1 MRGMLG
7 QGSFRAGFVLAAIA
21 LATAAPGSA
30 EEGAGAPWRAVDADT
45 GQIGDVAGLEALA
58 EAFPDS
64 SSVRLRL
71 LNAQMA
77 NDDFDGVVS
86 TLEWLKLRGYVFNE
100 AAQDYFLHYFGDE
113 GDRGD
118 APLNAFLNRTAEI
131 IEASEVVATVP
142 AEAGLVEGLF
152 VPDSDNVLLATSI
165 TGNSLHLFE
174 HDSGWSDARIPGADD
189 LSGIVSEPDN
199 SMGWIASA
207 NLDGSEDESGLF
219 TGLIGLTG
227 DIDNP
232 ILVPAPEGAA
242 VSDLTISGD
251 ATVYASDPLNGGI
264 YRKPVGATELEVLI
278 APGTFRSPQGLAL
291 SADDKRLY
299 ASDYRYGLAIID
311 LASGEV
317 QRLSSDVP
325 VILDGTDG
333 LFRHGNDLIAIQN
346 GTSPMRISA
355 FTLSEDGDRIVAARV
370 LEQAHPGW
378 TEPLGGSIAHGALF
392 YVATGQWDRFVKGE
406 PAADKHAIPTEIRRL
421 PLGTPPD

>member
-1 MRGMLG
+1 MLRG
-7 QGSFRAGFVLAAIA
+7 GSFRAGFVLAAIA
-21 LATAAPGSA
+21 LASAAPSLAG
-30 EEGAGAPWRAVDADT
+30 EGAAAPWHAVDADT
-45 GQIGDVAGLEALA
+45 GQIRDVEGLKALA

-71 LNAQMA
+71 LNAQLGVE
-77 NDDFDGVVS
+77 DFEGVLAS
-86 TLEWLKLRGYVFNE
+86 LSWLKQRGYVFSE
-100 AAQDYFLHYFGDE
+100 TAQGQIPELVGETFAARARALLIQK
-113 GDRGD
+113 
-118 APLNAFLNRTAEI
+118 AET

-152 VPDSDNVLLATSI
+152 APESDNVLLATSI

-174 HDSGWSDARIPGADD
+174 PENGWSDARIPGAND

-242 VSDLTISGD
+242 VSDLTISAE

-264 YRKPVGATELEVLI
+264 YRKPVGATELEVFI

-299 ASDYRYGLAIID
+299 VSDYRYGLAIID
-311 LASGEV
+311 LTSGEV
-317 QRLSSDVP
+317 RRLSSDVP
-325 VILDGTDG
+325 VILDGTDA

-346 GTSPMRISA
+346 GTSPVRISA
-355 FTLSEDGDRIVAARV
+355 FTLSENGTRIIAARV

-378 TEPLGGSIAHGALF
+378 TEPLGGSIAHGALY

-406 PAADKHAIPTEIRRL
+406 PAADKPAIPTEIRRL
-421 PLGTPPD
+421 ALSAPPD

>member
-1 MRGMLG
+1 MR
-7 QGSFRAGFVLAAIA
+7 IA
-21 LATAAPGSA
+21 LAALTLAFASPAIA
-30 EEGAGAPWRAVDADT
+30 EEAQAWRPVDAQT
-45 GQIGDVAGLEALA
+45 GQIRDVEGLEELA

-71 LNAQMA
+71 LNAQLGA
-77 NDDFDGVVS
+77 EDFDALLA
-86 TLEWLKLRGYVFNE
+86 TLAWLKARGYVFSE
-100 AAQDYFLHYFGDE
+100 TAQGQIPELVGETYAARARALLI
-113 GDRGD
+113 
-118 APLNAFLNRTAEI
+118 PTAEA
-131 IEASEVVATVP
+131 IEASEVAATVP

-152 VPDSDNVLLATSI
+152 APDSDNVLLATSI

-174 HDSGWSDARIPGADD
+174 PESGWSDARIPGAND

-207 NLDGSEDESGLF
+207 NLDGSEDEADLF

-251 ATVYASDPLNGGI
+251 ATVYASDPLNGGV
-264 YRKPVGATELEVLI
+264 YRKPVGATELEILI

-291 SADDKRLY
+291 SPDNKRLY
-299 ASDYRYGLAIID
+299 VSDYRYGLAIID

-317 QRLSSDVP
+317 RRLSSDVP
-325 VILDGTDG
+325 AILDGIDG
-333 LFRHGNDLIAIQN
+333 LFRHGNELIAIQN

-355 FTLSEDGDRIVAARV
+355 FTLSEDGDRITAARV

-378 TEPLGGSIAHGALF
+378 TEPLGGSIARGALF
-392 YVATGQWDRFVKGE
+392 YVATGQWDRFVNGE
-406 PAADKHAIPTEIRRL
+406 PAADKPAISTEIRRL
-421 PLGTPPD
+421 PLSTSPD

>member
-7 QGSFRAGFVLAAIA
+7 RDSIRAGFVLAAIA
-21 LATAAPGSA
+21 LATVAPGSA
-30 EEGAGAPWRAVDADT
+30 EERAGAPWRAVDADT
-45 GQIGDVAGLEALA
+45 GQISDVAGLEALA

-71 LNAQMA
+71 LNAQFGVE
-77 NDDFDGVVS
+77 DFEGALA
-86 TLEWLKLRGYVFNE
+86 TLNWLKQRGYVFSE
-100 AAQDYFLHYFGDE
+100 TAQGQIPELVGETFAARAKALLV
-113 GDRGD
+113 
-118 APLNAFLNRTAEI
+118 PKAEI
-131 IEASEVVATVP
+131 IDASEVVATVP

-152 VPDSDNVLLATSI
+152 APDSDNVLLATSI

-174 HDSGWSDARIPGADD
+174 PEGGWSDARIPGAND

-207 NLDGSEDESGLF
+207 NLDGSEGESGLF

-227 DIDNP
+227 DINNP

-242 VSDLTISGD
+242 VSDLAISGD

-264 YRKPVGATELEVLI
+264 YRKPVGATQLELLI

-299 ASDYRYGLAIID
+299 VSDYRYGLAIVD
-311 LASGEV
+311 LASGGV
-317 QRLSSDVP
+317 QRLSSEVP

-333 LFRHGNDLIAIQN
+333 LFLHGNDLIAIQN

-355 FTLSEDGDRIVAARV
+355 FTLSEDGNRIIAARA

-406 PAADKHAIPTEIRRL
+406 PAADKPAIPTEIRRL
-421 PLGTPPD
+421 PLSAPPD